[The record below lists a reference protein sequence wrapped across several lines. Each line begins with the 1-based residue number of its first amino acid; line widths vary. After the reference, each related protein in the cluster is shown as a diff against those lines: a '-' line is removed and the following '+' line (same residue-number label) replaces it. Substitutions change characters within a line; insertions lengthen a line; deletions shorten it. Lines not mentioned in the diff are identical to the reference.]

1 MEEEIMLQ
9 GMRRN
14 FESLE
19 RVHAAHKAAAAA
31 FPAAAGAAA
40 AKEMAP
46 AAAEAAIAAESEA
59 ADHAQVYR
67 CSLFCLFFLPPTAA
81 FKNHPVVGTQ
91 SWCDV
96 VKSGLLNLMP
106 GVPFLLPPTAAS
118 RSVPAD
124 FRHGALIRCC

>member
-1 MEEEIMLQ
+1 MEEEVMLQ

-31 FPAAAGAAA
+31 FPAAGGAAA

-59 ADHAQVYR
+59 ADHAQVTWRSLSLCDDYLCKKRVRPYR
-67 CSLFCLFFLPPTAA
+67 Y
-81 FKNHPVVGTQ
+81 
-91 SWCDV
+91 
-96 VKSGLLNLMP
+96 LMHLSIC
-106 GVPFLLPPTAAS
+106 GG
-118 RSVPAD
+118 R
-124 FRHGALIRCC
+124 

>member
-1 MEEEIMLQ
+1 MLQ

-31 FPAAAGAAA
+31 FPAAGSAAA

-59 ADHAQVYR
+59 ADHAQVTCR
-67 CSLFCLFFLPPTAA
+67 SLSLCDDYLCKKTCAAIPLPNA
-81 FKNHPVVGTQ
+81 
-91 SWCDV
+91 S
-96 VKSGLLNLMP
+96 
-106 GVPFLLPPTAAS
+106 FLLWGPVTVSAESFLSCLP
-118 RSVPAD
+118 
-124 FRHGALIRCC
+124 

>member
-1 MEEEIMLQ
+1 MLQ

-31 FPAAAGAAA
+31 FPSAGGSAA

-59 ADHAQVYR
+59 ADHAQVQR
-67 CSLFCLFFLPPTAA
+67 RSL
-81 FKNHPVVGTQ
+81 
-91 SWCDV
+91 
-96 VKSGLLNLMP
+96 
-106 GVPFLLPPTAAS
+106 LLPLRAPSFS
-118 RSVPAD
+118 RTKPRKAWEENLLEDGSID
-124 FRHGALIRCC
+124 YIDN